1 MSLLAMTLQFCSSR
15 IRYMNEYENVTYN
28 TIEFKNKFGSAKE
41 VSSLEARDI
50 LVSNYTFMPSLDT
63 TMTIGDLSTIEDKV
77 YKDVFLFNEDYSDY
91 HFNLDE
97 LKRYVKF
104 YVKILSSGSELPK
117 QTILR
122 SDLVPCTKEMFK
134 NLDED
139 S

>member
-1 MSLLAMTLQFCSSR
+1 
-15 IRYMNEYENVTYN
+15 MNEYENVTYN

-41 VSSLEARDI
+41 VSSLEAGDI
-50 LVSNYTFMPSLDT
+50 LLSNYTFMPSLDT

>member
-1 MSLLAMTLQFCSSR
+1 ML
-15 IRYMNEYENVTYN
+15 
-28 TIEFKNKFGSAKE
+28 
-41 VSSLEARDI
+41 
-50 LVSNYTFMPSLDT
+50 SNYTFMPSIDT
-63 TMTIGDLSTIEDKV
+63 TMVFGDLSTIENKV
-77 YKDVFLFNEDYSDY
+77 YKDIFIFNEDYSDY

-97 LKRYVKF
+97 LNRYVKF